1 MGGNE
6 GDDGPGNQADRLL
19 NFFPGA
25 QAIGADDI
33 DLRFGFVGLAAFNNL
48 RKAGARDAAEVAPGH
63 DHEVRVASLFSIHR
77 RPELSD
83 HLLNRDTAAAGAG
96 FRRKRLVFNVGA
108 SDARLNVFPH
118 GVMRTDGITV
128 ACVGIRED
136 RDLHG
141 QDNFPGVVHH
151 VAHTGPGVGP
161 AQLMRRGIAPGH
173 VEGVIAQRFRHL
185 RTNGIDPAC

>member
-1 MGGNE
+1 MRNS
-6 GDDGPGNQADRLL
+6 GPGFTGPPREHT
-19 NFFPGA
+19 
-25 QAIGADDI
+25 
-33 DLRFGFVGLAAFNNL
+33 
-48 RKAGARDAAEVAPGH
+48 AEITPRH
-63 DHEVRVASLFSIHR
+63 DHKVRVESLFGIHR

-136 RDLHG
+136 GDLHG
-141 QDNFPGVVHH
+141 QDNFPGRP
-151 VAHTGPGVGP
+151 AATNNLGALFETPG
-161 AQLMRRGIAPGH
+161 L
-173 VEGVIAQRFRHL
+173 VEAI
-185 RTNGIDPAC
+185 C